1 MEKKFFSVFKLYS
14 ASASKLGSNVLI
26 VFIILLIL
34 QCEGKERFY
43 RPDLQEQLCAVGL
56 IDIDDT
62 LSYDNSCPYT
72 NFSQLDTAASSRRI
86 YFEKSIQSDYSDG
99 SDDAFREFTFSIS
112 NGKEDMFT
120 INSNHPVRNL
130 NIEIPPGLKFESG
143 RRYFFHAGEKEAP
156 GITAECTVPEL
167 PPIPTLVSLK
177 TGIKI
182 MDMPKTRCYYD
193 LCWSRDKL
201 YYDCWPFGPTY
212 TRRFAEIEFS
222 FTNINPESYY
232 AVFLIGI
239 PFFVPRDLAPTSA
252 PNFLNFDLLE
262 TNTDGFYY
270 PFKGGMT
277 IQHYCKTSPT
287 TYESDCQI
295 NDTLNTYFIDGSKLP
310 GGVCTL
316 KIYVKWDMVKYL
328 PANMKSFRVRLLSM
342 PKEAYLFYKS
352 LYTYR
357 IQADDPFAELVNING
372 NVVGGNGVIG
382 LCRSRDLIVHTGQ
395 QGSGLDTFF

>member
-1 MEKKFFSVFKLYS
+1 MKPIKKPLIN
-14 ASASKLGSNVLI
+14 GLI

-34 QCEGKERFY
+34 QCESKERFY

-62 LSYDNSCPYT
+62 LSYDNSCPYAD
-72 NFSQLDTAASSRRI
+72 FSQLDTAASSRRI

-99 SDDAFREFTFSIS
+99 SNDAFREFTFSIS

-120 INSNHPVRNL
+120 INSDHPVRNL

-143 RRYFFHAGEKEAP
+143 RRYFFYAGEKEAP

-167 PPIPTLVSLK
+167 PPVPTLVSLK
-177 TGIKI
+177 TGTKT
-182 MDMPKTRCYYD
+182 MDMPKTGCFYYQIKRADHTYYD
-193 LCWSRDKL
+193 S
-201 YYDCWPFGPTY
+201 WPFGPTY

-232 AVFLIGI
+232 AIVLIGI
-239 PFFVPRDLAPTSA
+239 PGYTKDFVLNPCRA
-252 PNFLNFDLLE
+252 PNFFNFDLLE
-262 TNTDGFYY
+262 TNTDGFFY

-277 IQHYCKTSPT
+277 IQPYCKRYPSGNDGL
-287 TYESDCQI
+287 DCQI
-295 NDTLNTYFIDGSKLP
+295 NDTLNAYFIDGSKLP

-316 KIYVKWDMVKYL
+316 KIYAQWDFVKYI
-328 PANMKSFRVRLLSM
+328 PSFMKSFRVRLLSM
-342 PKEAYLFYKS
+342 PKDVYLFYKS
-352 LYTYR
+352 LYTYKL
-357 IQADDPFAELVNING
+357 QADDPFSELVNING